1 MINGDRLID
10 SLVVVTFFFI
20 GTGVTISIAVVI
32 AKGFGLAGYL
42 ILLSF
47 IFAVIATYI
56 YKGINK

>member
-1 MINGDRLID
+1 MINWDRLID
-10 SLVVVTFFFI
+10 SLVVVTLFFI
-20 GTGVTISIAVVI
+20 GAALTISIAVVI
-32 AKGFGLAGYL
+32 TKDFGLAGYL